1 MVQCV
6 DNGFLQRTQISATI
20 IAMICSESCRIS
32 RSLFKH
38 AGPLLVNGQTVEA
51 TPLCPCS
58 WFMKWMGWDGAA
70 AVAGRQSIVKTM
82 CKHKL
87 QERSRVPT
95 ATKMPEGTALE
106 NGEEV
111 FPTKGSIHACLDL
124 HFLCVLQK
132 AALRLMQATLALRS
146 GDVLRAESSAW

>member
-1 MVQCV
+1 MMQCV
-6 DNGFLQRTQISATI
+6 DNGFLERTQISATI

-70 AVAGRQSIVKTM
+70 AVQADKASSKRCVNTSCKNGAGFLQQRRCPKVRHSKRRISFPNEG
-82 CKHKL
+82 KHSCMSGFAFFV
-87 QERSRVPT
+87 RF
-95 ATKMPEGTALE
+95 AEG
-106 NGEEV
+106 
-111 FPTKGSIHACLDL
+111 C
-124 HFLCVLQK
+124 
-132 AALRLMQATLALRS
+132 
-146 GDVLRAESSAW
+146 SSSDAGYTGASKWGCSAS